1 MRDLP
6 SIVAGIAFSS
16 IMWAL
21 SVQAQAQSRVDENEV
36 YGMVSGAALLMDVYY
51 PDEPNQRGILLVPG
65 SGWNWPMGYSA
76 GQIKESPELSDSV
89 SPLLDRGFTVFVA
102 NYRLAPAFR
111 YPAHIDDLR
120 RAVRYIRANA
130 SQFAIV
136 PEPLGAYGISAGGNL
151 VGLLALQDGIGQMES
166 DDPVERQSA
175 KVQAAVL
182 RCTGQGLDLT
192 AGYGPRE
199 NGPGVIASYLGE
211 PMRMS
216 GPREPISEKWI
227 EASPLTYL
235 SDDDPPVLMTN
246 AMDDMV
252 ASYASAEAGAQ
263 ALRTGG
269 LDVEFIPRET
279 GGHCRGDVPHER
291 IAAWLVEKLVD

>member
-1 MRDLP
+1 MRILP
-6 SIVAGIAFSS
+6 RTIVGMVFVSLL
-16 IMWAL
+16 WTL
-21 SVQAQAQSRVDENEV
+21 SVQAQTQGRVEKNVV

-51 PDEPNQRGILLVPG
+51 PDEPNQRGIFFVQG

-76 GQIKESPELSDSV
+76 GQIKDSPDIADSV
-89 SPLLDRGFTVFVA
+89 PALLERGFTVFVA

-111 YPAHIDDLR
+111 YPASIEDLR
-120 RAVRYIRANA
+120 WAVRYIRANA
-130 SQFAIV
+130 SRFGVA
-136 PEPLGAYGISAGGNL
+136 PEPLGGYGISAGSNL
-151 VGLLALQDGIGQMES
+151 VGLLALQDGVGELSS
-166 DDPVERQSA
+166 DNPVERQSA
-175 KVQAAVL
+175 KIQAVVL
-182 RCTGQGLDLT
+182 RCSGQGLDLT
-192 AGYGPRE
+192 AGSGPRE
-199 NGPGVIASYLGE
+199 TGPGVLASYLGE

-216 GPREPISEKWI
+216 GRNQPISEKWI

-252 ASYASAEAGAQ
+252 ASFASAEAGAQ

-291 IAAWLVEKLVD
+291 IAEWLEEKLID